1 MFFFCWCRYVAVFE
15 SVHASCEERL
25 EMASFSVLIR
35 ISWLQTCPW
44 TGPAS
49 WLVESGELWTNQSAP
64 GILAWQWRAASLEN
78 SRERQ
83 TPPDTQVERG
93 PSEFVRSQEFA
104 SKAPRSELWVEL
116 FIHMWVYA
124 GFYWSILHWF
134 WFGRPAFA
142 FPFYVCL
149 VQVGGTRGAPLGL
162 LDDDTKFSRVTP
174 SKSDVAVAS
183 WQGKGCIG
191 EKHWV
196 G

>member
-1 MFFFCWCRYVAVFE
+1 MANAILNFHFDFLNTSLITMSVCQRWLITKQIVETFTYKTIAKNSDEGKGKINRGVTKNVFCWCRYVAVFE

-104 SKAPRSELWVEL
+104 S
-116 FIHMWVYA
+116 
-124 GFYWSILHWF
+124 
-134 WFGRPAFA
+134 
-142 FPFYVCL
+142 
-149 VQVGGTRGAPLGL
+149 
-162 LDDDTKFSRVTP
+162 
-174 SKSDVAVAS
+174 
-183 WQGKGCIG
+183 
-191 EKHWV
+191 
-196 G
+196 